1 MIISQNITD
10 LEIICQ
16 ICWSKSIGV
25 GPHKHFMK
33 KCIFWQIFWYF
44 VIFHHTISIVWTK
57 CPFHSEMPSLIF
69 WKWGHFWFDHVYLS
83 IYHKKREDSCSKK
96 LYFWCKMILFFSLFF
111 LQSLCSAIPRD
122 LYQDIWHKIFELVV
136 FHKIIIGNPQTPAN
150 FDLKGGTKLLITPY
164 IMMLQNFLFF
174 WCFL

>member
-1 MIISQNITD
+1 MLIKVHRGGATQAFYEKVYLLTNF
-10 LEIICQ
+10 LMFC
-16 ICWSKSIGV
+16 
-25 GPHKHFMK
+25 HFSP
-33 KCIFWQIFWYF
+33 YR
-44 VIFHHTISIVWTK
+44 SIVWTK
-57 CPFHSEMPSLIF
+57 YPSHYEIPSLIF
-69 WKWGHFWFDHVYLS
+69 RKWGHFWSDHVYLS